1 MFGQTGEE
9 PTVDTVVRSAGESP
23 AFEAGRYACDA
34 MTAPACRGRVG
45 YDPVVGKRIAE
56 TVAIWL
62 GALLVLPILFV
73 LAYFLAALQVA
84 LLVLGILA
92 AMILAYHA
100 TVPVAAFL
108 PGDPP
113 HALIWVLI
121 FLTLIS
127 PAVGW
132 FVYGIRKRD
141 LEAKEQE
148 ERLRRYRERRKRDAS
163 GVEE

>member
-1 MFGQTGEE
+1 M
-9 PTVDTVVRSAGESP
+9 
-23 AFEAGRYACDA
+23 
-34 MTAPACRGRVG
+34 
-45 YDPVVGKRIAE
+45 GKRIAQ

-62 GALLVLPILFV
+62 ETLLALPILFF
-73 LAYFLAALQVA
+73 LAYFLVACQVA

-121 FLTLIS
+121 FLMLIS

-132 FVYGIRKRD
+132 FVHRIRKED